1 MVDVNKLKLGAGAAL
16 LLVLGAAGGAAVVET
31 TRPSVE
37 MAPASP
43 VAISSLAQ
51 RTGIVTI
58 KGKVAEVY
66 GDRFILADGSG
77 RTMVDLGRDATPAT
91 AGAALTVQGRYEEG
105 QLHASFLVDQAGTVT
120 SVGPRHG
127 FRHGKRGF
135 EGHDRDRRDGPG
147 GFERLGGPD
156 VPPPPPVAPVA
167 TQPPAA
173 AK

>member
-1 MVDVNKLKLGAGAAL
+1 MVDMKKVKLGAGAVL
-16 LLVLGAAGGAAVVET
+16 LLALGAAGGAAVVET

-51 RTGIVTI
+51 RDGIVTI

-77 RTMVDLGRDATPAT
+77 RAMVDTGRDSTPAT
-91 AGAALTVQGRYEEG
+91 ASAALTVQGRYDDG
-105 QLHASFLVDQAGTVT
+105 QLHASFLVDQAGNVT

-127 FRHGKRGF
+127 FRLGKHGF
-135 EGHDRDRRDGPG
+135 ERHDRDRRDGPG
-147 GFERLGGPD
+147 GFDRRIGPD
-156 VPPPPPVAPVA
+156 APPPPAAPVA
-167 TQPPAA
+167 TQPTTA

>member
-1 MVDVNKLKLGAGAAL
+1 MVDMNKVKLGAGAVL
-16 LLVLGAAGGAAVVET
+16 LLALGAAGGAAVVET
-31 TRPSVE
+31 TRPAVE

-51 RTGIVTI
+51 RDGIVTI

-77 RTMVDLGRDATPAT
+77 RAMVDTGHDSTSATT
-91 AGAALTVQGRYEEG
+91 GAALTVQGRYDDG
-105 QLHASFLVDQAGTVT
+105 QLHASFLVDQAGNVT

-127 FRHGKRGF
+127 FRLGKHGF
-135 EGHDRDRRDGPG
+135 EGHRRDRRDGPG
-147 GFERLGGPD
+147 EFDRRNGPD
-156 VPPPPPVAPVA
+156 APPPVAPAPV
-167 TQPPAA
+167 QPTTA

>member
-1 MVDVNKLKLGAGAAL
+1 MVDMNKVKLGAGAVL

-51 RTGIVTI
+51 RDGIVTI

-77 RTMVDLGRDATPAT
+77 RTMVDTGHDSTAATT
-91 AGAALTVQGRYEEG
+91 GAALTVQGRYDDG
-105 QLHASFLVDQAGTVT
+105 QFHASFLVDQAGNVM

-127 FRHGKRGF
+127 FRHGKHGF
-135 EGHDRDRRDGPG
+135 ERHDRDRREGPDR
-147 GFERLGGPD
+147 FDQQGGPD
-156 VPPPPPVAPVA
+156 APPPPVTPVT
-167 TQPPAA
+167 TQPTAT
-173 AK
+173 K

>member
-1 MVDVNKLKLGAGAAL
+1 MVDMNKLKLGGGAAL
-16 LLVLGAAGGAAVVET
+16 LLILGAAGGAAVVET
-31 TRPSVE
+31 TRPAVE

-43 VAISSLAQ
+43 VAISSLGQ

-77 RTMVDLGRDATPAT
+77 RTMVDIGRDATPAT
-91 AGAALTVQGRYEEG
+91 AGTALTVQGRYDQG

-127 FRHGKRGF
+127 LRHGKHGF
-135 EGHDRDRRDGPG
+135 EGHDRDRRDGPDR
-147 GFERLGGPD
+147 FDRQGGPD
-156 VPPPPPVAPVA
+156 VL
-167 TQPPAA
+167 PPAA
-173 AK
+173 PVTTQPATAK

>member
-1 MVDVNKLKLGAGAAL
+1 MVDMKKVKLGAGAAL
-16 LLVLGAAGGAAVVET
+16 LLVLGGAGGAAVVET

-51 RTGIVTI
+51 RDGIVTV

-77 RTMVDLGRDATPAT
+77 RTMVDIGRDATPAT
-91 AGAALTVQGRYEEG
+91 AGAALTVQGRYDDG
-105 QLHASFLVDQAGTVT
+105 QLHASFLVDQAGNVT

-127 FRHGKRGF
+127 LRLGKHGF
-135 EGHDRDRRDGPG
+135 ERHDRDRRDGPDR
-147 GFERLGGPD
+147 FDRQAAPD
-156 VPPPPPVAPVA
+156 APPPIAPAA
-167 TQPPAA
+167 TQPATA